1 MNEEV
6 YIMKIIVTKDNIEG
20 GTKAFEI
27 IKKGMEN
34 GDKVLGLA
42 TGSSPIPMYDDM
54 CDSDLDFSDMTSIN
68 LDEYY
73 GLHPDNDQSY
83 HYFMQKHLFDKKP
96 FKHSYI
102 PNGMAKDIDEEVDRY
117 NDILAENPI
126 DIQILGVGRN
136 GHIAFNE
143 PGTPFGSLTHKVQ
156 LTESTIKANSR
167 FFDNEDEVPRQ
178 AICMGIRSIM
188 NSKKI
193 VLLAFGESKQ
203 DAVKALVEG
212 PVTEEVPASILQ
224 DHPDVTIICDEVAA
238 AKLDPKYR
246 N

>member
-1 MNEEV
+1 
-6 YIMKIIVTKDNIEG
+6 MKIIVTKDNIEG

-27 IKKGMEN
+27 IKKGMED

-42 TGSSPIPMYDDM
+42 TGSSPIPLYDDM
-54 CDSDLDFSDMTSIN
+54 CDSNLDFSDMTSIN

-73 GLHPDNDQSY
+73 GLNPDNDQSY

-117 NDILAENPI
+117 NDIIAANPI
-126 DIQILGVGRN
+126 DIQILGIGRN

-156 LTESTIKANSR
+156 LTESTIKALSL
-167 FFDNEDEVPRQ
+167 
-178 AICMGIRSIM
+178 IHI
-188 NSKKI
+188 
-193 VLLAFGESKQ
+193 
-203 DAVKALVEG
+203 
-212 PVTEEVPASILQ
+212 
-224 DHPDVTIICDEVAA
+224 
-238 AKLDPKYR
+238 
-246 N
+246 

>member
-1 MNEEV
+1 
-6 YIMKIIVTKDNIEG
+6 MKLIVTKDNIEG

-27 IKKGMEN
+27 VKEGMEN
-34 GDKVLGLA
+34 GAKVLGLA

-54 CDSDLDFSDMTSIN
+54 CNSELDFSNMTSIN

-73 GLHPDNDQSY
+73 GLNPANNQSY

-102 PNGMAKDIDEEVDRY
+102 PNGLAKNIDEEVDRY
-117 NDILAENPI
+117 NEIIAENPI
-126 DIQILGVGRN
+126 DIQILGIGCN

-143 PGTPFGSLTHKVQ
+143 PGTPFGSLTHKVA

-167 FFDNEDEVPRQ
+167 FFENKDDVPHQ

-188 NSKKI
+188 QSKKI
-193 VLLAFGESKQ
+193 ILLAFGASKQ
-203 DAVKALVEG
+203 DAIKALFEG

-238 AKLDPKYR
+238 AKLEPKYR
-246 N
+246 S

>member
-1 MNEEV
+1 MPRSPSPPSSAES
-6 YIMKIIVTKDNIEG
+6 G
-20 GTKAFEI
+20 PRRAFLPRPR
-27 IKKGMEN
+27 GC
-34 GDKVLGLA
+34 A
-42 TGSSPIPMYDDM
+42 YR
-54 CDSDLDFSDMTSIN
+54 
-68 LDEYY
+68 
-73 GLHPDNDQSY
+73 
-83 HYFMQKHLFDKKP
+83 
-96 FKHSYI
+96 
-102 PNGMAKDIDEEVDRY
+102 RY
-117 NDILAENPI
+117 SI
-126 DIQILGVGRN
+126 DIQILGIGRN

-178 AICMGIRSIM
+178 AICMGIKSIM
-188 NSKKI
+188 QSKKI

-224 DHPDVTIICDEVAA
+224 DHPDVTVICDEVAA

>member
-1 MNEEV
+1 M
-6 YIMKIIVTKDNIEG
+6 MKVIVSKDNIEG

-27 IKKGMEN
+27 IKEGMEN
-34 GDKVLGLA
+34 GAKVLGLA
-42 TGSSPIPMYDDM
+42 TGSSPISLYSDM
-54 CDSDLDFSDMTSIN
+54 CDSDLDFSEMTSIN

-73 GLHPDNDQSY
+73 GLSPENPQSY
-83 HYFMQKHLFDKKP
+83 HYFMQKHLFDQKP
-96 FKHSYI
+96 FKKTYI
-102 PNGMAKDIDEEVDRY
+102 PNGLAKNIDEEVEKY
-117 NDILAENPI
+117 NKIIQDNPI
-126 DIQILGVGRN
+126 DIQILGIGHN

-143 PGTPFGSLTHKVQ
+143 PGTPFGSLTHKVD

-167 FFDNEDEVPRQ
+167 FFNNEKEVPRQ

-203 DAVKALVEG
+203 DAIKAMIEG

-238 AKLDPKYR
+238 AKLSDKYR
-246 N
+246 K

>member
-1 MNEEV
+1 
-6 YIMKIIVTKDNIEG
+6 MKIIITKDKIEG
-20 GTKAFEI
+20 GTEAFEI

-34 GDKVLGLA
+34 GAKVLGLA
-42 TGSSPIPMYDDM
+42 TGSSPIPLYSDM
-54 CDSDLDFSDMTSIN
+54 VDSNLDFSDMTSIN

-73 GLHPDNDQSY
+73 GLAPDNNQSY
-83 HYFMQKHLFDKKP
+83 HYFMQHHLFDKKP

-102 PNGMAKDIDEEVDRY
+102 PNGLAKDIHEEVNNY
-117 NDILAENPI
+117 NKIIEENPI
-126 DIQILGVGRN
+126 DIQILGIGGN

-143 PGTPFGSLTHKVQ
+143 PGTPFGSLTQEVNF
-156 LTESTIKANSR
+156 TESTIKANSR
-167 FFDNEDEVPRQ
+167 FFDNINDVPRQ

-203 DAVKALVEG
+203 DAIKAMIEG

-224 DHPDVTIICDEVAA
+224 DHPDVTIICDKVAA
-238 AKLDPKYR
+238 AKLSPKYR